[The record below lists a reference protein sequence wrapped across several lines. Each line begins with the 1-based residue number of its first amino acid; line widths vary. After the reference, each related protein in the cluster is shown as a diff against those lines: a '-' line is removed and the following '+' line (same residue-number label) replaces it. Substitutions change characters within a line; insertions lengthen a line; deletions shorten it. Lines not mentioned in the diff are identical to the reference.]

1 MKYSKI
7 IATGRAFPEKATT
20 NEELAQRL
28 AKIGVETSDEWITTR
43 TGIKQRYLVEE
54 GSGLTTSNLAAK
66 AARQALERAQMK
78 PEDVDFIIVAT
89 TTPDHIFPSTA
100 CSVQKELGCRN
111 AAAFDVQAVCSGFV
125 YSLTVADAL
134 IRSGSAQRILVIGSE
149 VLSRLLDWKD
159 RTTCVLFGDGAGA
172 VLLEASDT
180 PGILGSALGADGN
193 FGPGTLAVDARVKN
207 GEIVG
212 DPFIRMDGK
221 TVFRLAV
228 EKLSESAEAVLKKAG
243 IAPDQVDL
251 FVPHQAN
258 LRIMSMVAKKL
269 HIDPSKMMIS
279 LDKHGNTSAASVPLS
294 LDKAIT
300 DGRVGPGSLVL
311 LQGVGGGFTWGSV
324 LLRL

>member
-20 NEELAQRL
+20 NEELAERL

-54 GSGLTTSNLAAK
+54 GSGLTTSNLASK

-78 PEDVDFIIVAT
+78 PEDIDFIIVAT

-149 VLSRLLDWKD
+149 VLSRLLDWKGQNNVCSV
-159 RTTCVLFGDGAGA
+159 RGRCRRGASRSFGY
-172 VLLEASDT
+172 
-180 PGILGSALGADGN
+180 PGY
-193 FGPGTLAVDARVKN
+193 FGKCTGRGWYLRARNPGGRRRVKN

-228 EKLSESAEAVLKKAG
+228 EKLSESAEAVLKKAE
-243 IAPDQVDL
+243 
-251 FVPHQAN
+251 
-258 LRIMSMVAKKL
+258 S
-269 HIDPSKMMIS
+269 
-279 LDKHGNTSAASVPLS
+279 
-294 LDKAIT
+294 
-300 DGRVGPGSLVL
+300 PGSGGSFRASPGEPENHVDGGEETPYRSEQDDDL
-311 LQGVGGGFTWGSV
+311 LG
-324 LLRL
+324 